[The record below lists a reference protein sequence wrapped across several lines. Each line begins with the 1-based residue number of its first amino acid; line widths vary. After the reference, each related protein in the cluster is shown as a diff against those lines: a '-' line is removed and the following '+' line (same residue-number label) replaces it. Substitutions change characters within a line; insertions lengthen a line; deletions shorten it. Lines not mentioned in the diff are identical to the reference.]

1 MTTML
6 LCVSLSLSGFTKMS
20 NSQTACPAFSS
31 LKLQL
36 TCSWLCRALQ
46 DATAALHCCV
56 VSYSWFRQ
64 RWPRSGSETVYVLL
78 SLLLSSQTRPQS
90 GHVAVPCS
98 SKSHIQRLMFFF
110 LFCFY
115 LQRWSH
121 PQKIS
126 ENGTCSAFFQNP
138 RCRGHVCASLFEC
151 HGISMLCCVSQTL
164 LKIFPI
170 FQPRSSL
177 RVWPLAKNNPLSVIL
192 TASAVSKISASGRYV
207 VWLLFSG
214 LSNITSYSAYSVGLS
229 STLRRRRQMSQLIAV
244 PPLSGYGTKVFI

>member
-1 MTTML
+1 MTIIVPS
-6 LCVSLSLSGFTKMS
+6 VSLSTFTKIS
-20 NSQTACPAFSS
+20 NSQTACSVFSS
-31 LKLQL
+31 LKLQQ
-36 TCSWLCRALQ
+36 TCSCLCGALQ
-46 DATAALHCCV
+46 NATAALHYCV
-56 VSYSWFRQ
+56 VSYLLSRQ
-64 RWPRSGSETVYVLL
+64 RWPKSGSETVYVLL

-98 SKSHIQRLMFFF
+98 SKSHIQKLMFFF

-115 LQRWSH
+115 LPSRFH

-192 TASAVSKISASGRYV
+192 TVSAVSKISASGRYV

-229 STLRRRRQMSQLIAV
+229 STLCRKRQMSQLIAV